1 MKQKERYGKTGGE
14 GGGGL
19 CFVSFGAGL
28 TSSEVLARGEGER
41 GEGEACS
48 SMVGPVS
55 HQGGSYQM
63 VDHPTTTRH

>member
-1 MKQKERYGKTGGE
+1 MKEREKEMERQGE

-19 CFVSFGAGL
+19 CFVSFGARL
-28 TSSEVLARGEGER
+28 TSSEVFARGEGER